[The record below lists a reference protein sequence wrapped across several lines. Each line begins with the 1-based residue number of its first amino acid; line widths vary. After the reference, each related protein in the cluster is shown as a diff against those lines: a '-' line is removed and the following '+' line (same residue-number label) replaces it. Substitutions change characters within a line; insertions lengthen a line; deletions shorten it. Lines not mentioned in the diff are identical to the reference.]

1 MLHRMNK
8 RASCS
13 LIFSMPWRHYKD
25 RFCRVLDAIMLLD
38 NKKWALI
45 FSTKSWIAGS
55 TNKQWMSSSQ
65 SSCRVYRKKEVLVR
79 ENPSTPVL
87 QEQRQ
92 EASVVTVPSTDKGRS
107 KGKGKSKRGRA
118 TPPSWQV
125 VAPTTPELQNPST
138 PPQHLGCAV
147 EGESE
152 ARLPS
157 PLTPGRGVVDD
168 QGLQYSTPQLTPRCV
183 PDHHI
188 DVHQVHDSST
198 QRRPERGQASDAGQ
212 QDGQHQR
219 LVTPHTCSPTQPR
232 QQYPLQQEQG
242 DKGQAAASAFGSVC
256 NKAMLQT
263 QDPTDENSTA
273 VAINCALNLQREQRQ
288 RGEAAALEPEAECL
302 YSPNQHL
309 SANTCPG
316 CTSGEFG

>member
-1 MLHRMNK
+1 
-8 RASCS
+8 
-13 LIFSMPWRHYKD
+13 
-25 RFCRVLDAIMLLD
+25 
-38 NKKWALI
+38 
-45 FSTKSWIAGS
+45 
-55 TNKQWMSSSQ
+55 MSSSQ

-212 QDGQHQR
+212 QDGQHHR
-219 LVTPHTCSPTQPR
+219 LVTPHTCSPTQPW

-256 NKAMLQT
+256 NQAIMQM
-263 QDPTDENSTA
+263 QDPTDEYSAA
-273 VAINCALNLQREQRQ
+273 VSVNGALNLQLVQLQ
-288 RGEAAALEPEAECL
+288 RGKRLRLNQKQKAYIPQSAPISQYMSWMHFRRIWLVVVMPSDQPSLNLVLRPQCL
-302 YSPNQHL
+302 VRLQPLYRGSTNVQL
-309 SANTCPG
+309 SAVH
-316 CTSGEFG
+316 